1 MRLLLHFACTVY
13 KGILTWRDASNSENS
28 FQTVNIPKIMY
39 LAQGKNFKS
48 LEVKQI
54 NHQWKT
60 VIFNP
65 TQPFGNSRMCHWW
78 SEDTISSSGL
88 IRWPKSTSLSR
99 SSSHRFGANSSNMV
113 SMATRVETEAGSMRS
128 SSRTKP
134 DWNLESKR
142 NCPCVSRSSNSPLCF
157 IRAI

>member
-1 MRLLLHFACTVY
+1 MRLLLHFACTIY
-13 KGILTWRDASNSENS
+13 KGILTWRDAFNSENS
-28 FQTVNIPKIMY
+28 FQTVNISKIY
-39 LAQGKNFKS
+39 LAQGKTILKR
-48 LEVKQI
+48 LEAKQI

-65 TQPFGNSRMCHWW
+65 TQPFGNSRMCRWW

-99 SSSHRFGANSSNMV
+99 SSSHKFGANSSNMV
-113 SMATRVETEAGSMRS
+113 SMARRVETEAGSMWS
-128 SSRTKP
+128 SSRTKL

-142 NCPCVSRSSNSPLCF
+142 NCPCVSISSNSPLCF